1 MPRVSSQIIIMG
13 APFSGRTALGK
24 KIAEHYNFVYIS
36 TSFLIAEEIRR
47 DTIHG
52 RKVKGQFA
60 NNELIDN
67 FLIEKL
73 IEERTAK
80 KDCRMQGF
88 VLEGYP
94 KNREQFENIRNMK
107 LSPTLIVAID
117 APLEL
122 VAQRSQSE
130 PAKLQARLEKW
141 KDFAGHLRAS
151 KEKVFW
157 VDPQLNIGNLYEE
170 VVHEF
175 EKLFT

>member
-36 TSFLIAEEIRR
+36 TSFLLAEEIRR

-52 RKVKGQFA
+52 RKIKSQFL

-80 KDCRMQGF
+80 KDCKMQGF

-94 KNREQFENIRNMK
+94 KNREQF
-107 LSPTLIVAID
+107 
-117 APLEL
+117 
-122 VAQRSQSE
+122 
-130 PAKLQARLEKW
+130 
-141 KDFAGHLRAS
+141 
-151 KEKVFW
+151 
-157 VDPQLNIGNLYEE
+157 
-170 VVHEF
+170 
-175 EKLFT
+175 